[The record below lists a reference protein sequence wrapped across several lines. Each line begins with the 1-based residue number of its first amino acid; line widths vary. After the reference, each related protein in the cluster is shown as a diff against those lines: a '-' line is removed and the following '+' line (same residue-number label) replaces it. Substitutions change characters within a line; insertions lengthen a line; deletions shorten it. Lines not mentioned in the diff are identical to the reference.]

1 MIWYLIGVMVSLLS
15 CITLEYFLE
24 YRPKKLLN
32 AGYKLTVGHLCILLT
47 ISALSWLFI
56 VVLVAFLIFTAGLI
70 AAQILIEKISNI
82 IIYEE

>member
-1 MIWYLIGVMVSLLS
+1 MIWYLIGVIISLLL

-32 AGYKLTVGHLCILLT
+32 ASYKLTVGHLCMLLT
-47 ISALSWLFI
+47 AGAFSWLFI
-56 VVLVAFLIFTAGLI
+56 GFLVVFLVFAASLVAVQIF
-70 AAQILIEKISNI
+70 IEKISNI

>member
-1 MIWYLIGVMVSLLS
+1 MILYIIGVIVSLLL

-32 AGYKLTVGHLCILLT
+32 GGYKLTLGHLCMLLT
-47 ISALSWLFI
+47 MGALSWLFI
-56 VVLVAFLIFTAGLI
+56 VALVALLVFVAGLV
-70 AAQILIEKISNI
+70 ATHILIEKISNI